1 MVAGLLTFLSLLYL
15 PDLCV
20 SGVIQA
26 DHIIRGLQLQVQF
39 RTLTGFPFIMAAFCH
54 QIAKSGAKVRKQSE
68 KWKAESEKFAIS

>member
-39 RTLTGFPFIMAAFCH
+39 WTFTRFPFIMAAFCH
-54 QIAKSGAKVRKQSE
+54 QIAKSGAKVRKKSE
-68 KWKAESEKFAIS
+68 KWEAESEKFAIS

>member
-39 RTLTGFPFIMAAFCH
+39 WTFTRFPFIMAAFCH
-54 QIAKSGAKVRKQSE
+54 QIAKSGAKVRKKSE
-68 KWKAESEKFAIS
+68 KWEVKSEKFTIN